1 MKSVYDKHYQTEN
14 LFGKP
19 FYELIEYYKGFSKK
33 GKLIDIG
40 CGQGRNAVPLAEI
53 GFQVTEIDN
62 SEVGITQML
71 NKAHKKNV
79 RIDAHI
85 TDIYKYADY
94 KDFDFFL
101 LDSMF
106 HFQKKD
112 RLKELKLIDK
122 IITDAKENSIITFC
136 IQNTGKKIDVLNEFV
151 NKLALTTQHLEK
163 DLVYIYT
170 DEETNHSSETPYKI
184 LSFKKL
190 LIN

>member
-19 FYELIEYYKGFSKK
+19 FDELIEYYKGFSKRS
-33 GKLIDIG
+33 KLVDIG
-40 CGQGRNAVPLAEI
+40 CGQGRNAIPLAEI
-53 GFQVTEIDN
+53 GFDVTGIDN
-62 SEVGITQML
+62 SEVGIKQML
-71 NKAHKKNV
+71 NIAHKKKL
-79 RIDAHI
+79 RIYTQI
-85 TDIYKYADY
+85 TDIYNSADY
-94 KDFDFFL
+94 KSFDFFL

-112 RLKELKLIDK
+112 RLKELKLIEK

-136 IQNTGKKIDVLNEFV
+136 IQNTGKKIDVLKEFV
-151 NKLALTTQHLEK
+151 NKLALTTKHFEK